1 MVIPHPGAIF
11 LKEVLSVK
19 KSGLKFFALVFS
31 AVLALMCLS
40 GCGNNSSSPVDY
52 KYSKEFTYV
61 EDETFGYNVYTD
73 HAELKSFFGAAT
85 LEVTIPSEVTDPET
99 KKAKP
104 ITVIGKSAFKENTGA
119 KTLNIPDSVIE
130 IKSNAFKNCSG
141 IVTLNFGKNLK
152 RIGTNAFYGCMSI
165 SEIKLPESLES
176 IGAYAFSGCS
186 TAENLE
192 LANVGQIGDYAFE
205 KCISVNNITG
215 GDNLVLLGEN
225 AFSDTPWFAA
235 QEGEFVTIGKALVKY
250 NGTANEIE
258 LDGKIEG
265 VSNAFAEKD
274 NITKINMPSVKFVCN
289 NAFSG
294 CTALS
299 DITLS
304 DDTEFIGYAAF
315 KDTPYISYLT
325 ADENGFTTIGKVIV
339 KYTGSQE
346 TITIPDEITM
356 ISDAFSHNETIK
368 KVSLGKSVK
377 WIGADAFYSCT
388 ALRTFVCNEALA
400 YIDNYALDGT
410 TLTTFDAGSNTY
422 AAYWAKDYGLKNI
435 VYK

>member
-11 LKEVLSVK
+11 LKEVLPVK
-19 KSGLKFFALVFS
+19 KSALNFFALIFS
-31 AVLALMCLS
+31 AVLALACLT
-40 GCGNNSSSPVDY
+40 GCGSDSDSPADF

-61 EDETFGYNVYTD
+61 EDETFGYNVYND

-85 LEVTIPSEVTDPET
+85 LEVTVPSEVEDPET

-104 ITVIGKSAFKENTGA
+104 VTTIGKGAFKENTGA

-130 IKSNAFKNCSG
+130 IKSGAFKNCSG

-152 RIGTNAFYGCMSI
+152 RIDTNAFYGCMSI

-176 IGAYAFSGCS
+176 IGSHAFSGCS
-186 TAENLE
+186 TAASIE
-192 LANVGQIGDYAFE
+192 LANVTQIGDYAFE
-205 KCISVNNITG
+205 KCISAGNITG
-215 GDNLVLLGEN
+215 GDKLVLVGEN

-235 QEGEFVTIGKALVKY
+235 QEDEFVTIGKALVKY
-250 NGTANEIE
+250 NGTANEVE
-258 LDGKIEG
+258 LDSKTEG
-265 VSNAFAEKD
+265 VSNAFAGKD

-289 NAFSG
+289 NAFAG

-299 DITLS
+299 DVKLS
-304 DDTEFIGYAAF
+304 DDAEFIGYAAF
-315 KDTPYISYLT
+315 EGTPYISSLA
-325 ADENGFTTIGKVIV
+325 ADENGFAAIGKVLV
-339 KYTGSQE
+339 KYTGSSE
-346 TITIPDEITM
+346 KVEIPDEITM

-368 KVSLGKSVK
+368 EVSLGKSVK
-377 WIGADAFYSCT
+377 WIGADAFYSCS
-388 ALRTFVCNEALA
+388 ALRTIVCGEALS
-400 YIDNYALDGT
+400 YIDNYAFDGT